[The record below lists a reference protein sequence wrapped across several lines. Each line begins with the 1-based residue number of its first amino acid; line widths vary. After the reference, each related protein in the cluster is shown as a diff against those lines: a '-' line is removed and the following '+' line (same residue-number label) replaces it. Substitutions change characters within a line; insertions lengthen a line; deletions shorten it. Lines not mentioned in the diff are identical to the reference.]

1 VSTSVGGPASGGGTL
16 ARQPGPASGNRFGR
30 ALDRLIPVLSVALLL
45 GVWELISRTGVIP
58 QSELPAMST
67 TLSKL
72 WQIVSTNAT
81 PETVVNGSNTASFWG
96 SFAMLVRGWGLS
108 LLITAV
114 LAIPIGMLLGSND
127 WLARAFRVPIEF
139 LRPIP
144 SIALIPLLFLLP
156 SFGVGVKSEVFLGAF
171 GAFWPLLVQVMYGVH
186 DVDPIA
192 IDTARSFGVG
202 RLERI
207 YRITLPSA
215 LPYVMTGI
223 RLAANVALILV
234 FTAELVGLGAPGLGA
249 KENAAQAS
257 LASPL
262 VYAIAVVS
270 GLLGL
275 GIHFLLLK
283 VERVLLRWHPSQ
295 RAARA

>member
-1 VSTSVGGPASGGGTL
+1 MVDA
-16 ARQPGPASGNRFGR
+16 A
-30 ALDRLIPVLSVALLL
+30 IPVLSVALLL
-45 GVWELISRTGVIP
+45 GIWELISRTNAVP
-58 QSELPAMST
+58 QSELPAMTT

-72 WQIVSTNAT
+72 WQIVSTNTT
-81 PETVVNGSNTASFWG
+81 PETVANGSNTVSFWG
-96 SFAMLVRGWGLS
+96 SFAMLLRGWALS
-108 LLITAV
+108 LLIAAV
-114 LAIPIGMLLGSND
+114 LAIPIGMLLGSSD

-156 SFGVGVKSEVFLGAF
+156 SFGVGLKSEVFLGAF

-192 IDTARSFGVG
+192 VDTARSFGVG
-202 RLERI
+202 RLERA

-215 LPYVMTGI
+215 LPYVLTGI
-223 RLAANVALILV
+223 RLAANVALILA
-234 FTAELVGLGAPGLGA
+234 FTAELVGLGSPGLGA
-249 KENAAQAS
+249 KANAAQAA

-262 VYAIAVVS
+262 VYAIAVVA

-275 GIHFLLLK
+275 AIHFLL
-283 VERVLLRWHPSQ
+283 VGTERSLLRWHPSQ
-295 RAARA
+295 REART

>member
-1 VSTSVGGPASGGGTL
+1 MNASVGESAAADTVDSRHGSESRL
-16 ARQPGPASGNRFGR
+16 RLGR
-30 ALDRLIPVLSVALLL
+30 VLDAAIPLLSVALLL
-45 GVWELISRTGVIP
+45 GVWELISRTNAIS

-67 TLSKL
+67 TMSKL
-72 WQIVSTNAT
+72 WQIVTTNTT
-81 PETVVNGSNTASFWG
+81 PETVANGSNTVSFWG
-96 SFAMLVRGWGLS
+96 SFAMLLRGWALS
-108 LLITAV
+108 LLIAAV

-156 SFGVGVKSEVFLGAF
+156 SFGVGLKSEVFLGAF

-192 IDTARSFGVG
+192 LDTARSFGVG
-202 RLERI
+202 RLERV

-215 LPYVMTGI
+215 LPYVLTGI
-223 RLAANVALILV
+223 RLAANVALILA
-234 FTAELVGLGAPGLGA
+234 FTAELVGLGSPGLGA
-249 KENAAQAS
+249 KANAAQAA

-262 VYAIAVVS
+262 VYAIAVVA

-275 GIHFLLLK
+275 AIHFLLLG
-283 VERVLLRWHPSQ
+283 VERSLLRWHPSQ
-295 RAARA
+295 RAVRT